1 MSVIFAILLFSVL
14 IFVHELGHFTAA
26 KLSGVQVNEFSM
38 FMGPAIWKKQV
49 GETLYAIRC
58 IPIGG
63 YCAMEGED
71 GGSDNPRSFD
81 KAAWW
86 KRLIILAAGAAMN
99 FLIGVVLMVI
109 VVLMVSV
116 CLPGRQTAVPVIA
129 SFEDYATVNGEN
141 GLQAGD
147 RIVEVDGEKLYSYS
161 DFSMILSLNPGD
173 VHDIT
178 VRRNGEK
185 VVLKDFLLEKHE
197 VTLEN
202 GSTGLRYG
210 INFTLSTPNFWEKLG
225 MAWNQSLDTV
235 RLVRLS
241 LQMLLGGKV
250 GIKDMSGPVGIVSEM
265 SKVAAASDSKV
276 TALLNM
282 LYFGGFIAI
291 NLAVMNLL
299 PIPALDGGRIVCLLI
314 TVVVEAITKKKINP
328 KYEGYLH
335 GAGMI
340 LLLALMA
347 IIMFKD
353 VIFLFKR

>member
-1 MSVIFAILLFSVL
+1 MSVIFAIFLFSVL

-38 FMGPAIWKKQV
+38 FMGPALWKKQV

-63 YCAMEGED
+63 YCAMEVED

-129 SFEDYATVNGEN
+129 GFEDYATVNGEN

-147 RIVEVDGEKLYSYS
+147 RIVEVDGERLYTYS
-161 DFSMILSLNPGD
+161 DFSLILSLNPGD

-178 VRRNGEK
+178 VRRNGET

-197 VTLEN
+197 VKLEN
-202 GSTGLRYG
+202 GSTALRYG
-210 INFTLSTPNFWEKLG
+210 MNFTLSTPSFLEKLG

-250 GIKDMSGPVGIVSEM
+250 GIQDMSGPVGIVSEM